1 MGVKW
6 SGVYPM
12 TADDDVERDDLMDMK
27 TVAAELHVSRSTV
40 QRYVD
45 SGDLQPVAYSEN
57 LLRPK
62 KHLFTPEAVEALK
75 HAIAERRR
83 AKTND

>member
-1 MGVKW
+1 
-6 SGVYPM
+6 
-12 TADDDVERDDLMDMK
+12 MDMK

-45 SGDLQPVAYSEN
+45 SGDLQPVPYSEN

-75 HAIAERRR
+75 KAIAERRK
-83 AKTND
+83 AKD

>member
-1 MGVKW
+1 
-6 SGVYPM
+6 M
-12 TADDDVERDDLMDMK
+12 TASDAERDDLMDMK

-45 SGDLQPVAYSEN
+45 SGDLQPVPYSEN

-75 HAIAERRR
+75 KAIAERRK
-83 AKTND
+83 AKD

>member
-1 MGVKW
+1 MERCI
-6 SGVYPM
+6 PM
-12 TADDDVERDDLMDMK
+12 TASDAERDDLMDMK

-45 SGDLQPVAYSEN
+45 SGDLQPVPYSEN

-75 HAIAERRR
+75 KAIAERRK
-83 AKTND
+83 AKD